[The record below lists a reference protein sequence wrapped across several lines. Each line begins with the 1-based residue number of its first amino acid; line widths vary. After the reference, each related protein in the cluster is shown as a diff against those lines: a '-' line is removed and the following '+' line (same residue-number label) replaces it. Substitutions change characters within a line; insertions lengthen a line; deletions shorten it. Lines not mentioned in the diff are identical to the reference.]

1 MQRCLRPAG
10 PSTPRTFS
18 PWPLPV
24 RLPFALTL
32 FSFPSPQPPRPHPV
46 GYCSRLQEGHSSE
59 VFPGSPLWTRRAFA
73 GIQGWKICVSG
84 TRPRRHGK
92 GNGKPRGKTTGR
104 SGTVREERASVKEE
118 SPLWGPASACP
129 AAPAIYSRRSC
140 VCILWG
146 GGKGGE
152 GGRKRCTALVSRA
165 SFARALSCQSS
176 PPASVSRAAMSSRC
190 CFLVPRAG
198 KGGRALI
205 TRSANGPGRGG
216 GRGGCQGSASGSSL

>member
-1 MQRCLRPAG
+1 MLLLSAACIPLDFL
-10 PSTPRTFS
+10 TLNMF
-18 PWPLPV
+18 PWPLSIC
-24 RLPFALTL
+24 LPFALTL

-104 SGTVREERASVKEE
+104 SGTVREECASVKEE

-129 AAPAIYSRRSC
+129 AAPAIYSQHSC

-146 GGKGGE
+146 EAGGQMVHSPCLLSVLHSCPFLPV
-152 GGRKRCTALVSRA
+152 RLVCLYLAL
-165 SFARALSCQSS
+165 L
-176 PPASVSRAAMSSRC
+176 
-190 CFLVPRAG
+190 
-198 KGGRALI
+198 
-205 TRSANGPGRGG
+205 
-216 GRGGCQGSASGSSL
+216 

>member
-1 MQRCLRPAG
+1 MLAVPSSPASFSLGTAGHEAWADPFHTCLEEGRHPTHPTG
-10 PSTPRTFS
+10 SSSLKCFPR
-18 PWPLPV
+18 PLPI

-32 FSFPSPQPPRPHPV
+32 FSFFSPQPPRPHPV

-118 SPLWGPASACP
+118 SPLWGPAAACP
-129 AAPAIYSRRSC
+129 AAPAIYSRHSC
-140 VCILWG
+140 MCVLWG
-146 GGKGGE
+146 EAK
-152 GGRKRCTALVSRA
+152 
-165 SFARALSCQSS
+165 
-176 PPASVSRAAMSSRC
+176 
-190 CFLVPRAG
+190 
-198 KGGRALI
+198 
-205 TRSANGPGRGG
+205 
-216 GRGGCQGSASGSSL
+216 

>member
-1 MQRCLRPAG
+1 MQCCLRPAG

-129 AAPAIYSRRSC
+129 AAPAIYSQCSC

-146 GGKGGE
+146 GRQRRGGVAN
-152 GGRKRCTALVSRA
+152 GA
-165 SFARALSCQSS
+165 QPSS
-176 PPASVSRAAMSSRC
+176 PERTSLVPFPASPARLPLSHAP
-190 CFLVPRAG
+190 L
-198 KGGRALI
+198 
-205 TRSANGPGRGG
+205 
-216 GRGGCQGSASGSSL
+216 

>member
-1 MQRCLRPAG
+1 MVLPASRWALY
-10 PSTPRTFS
+10 PEHF
-18 PWPLPV
+18 PLVVTHP
-24 RLPFALTL
+24 LPFALTL

-129 AAPAIYSRRSC
+129 AAPAIYSWPSC

-146 GGKGGE
+146 EAGAGE
-152 GGRKRCTALVSRA
+152 NGAQPLSPECASLVP
-165 SFARALSCQSS
+165 F
-176 PPASVSRAAMSSRC
+176 PASPARLPLSRTP
-190 CFLVPRAG
+190 L
-198 KGGRALI
+198 
-205 TRSANGPGRGG
+205 
-216 GRGGCQGSASGSSL
+216 